1 MSHTHIINRVSY
13 WAKVIVLGLIVG
25 LGMQIAF
32 AWTTPTSAPP
42 GGNVSGPITT
52 SSIQQTKLGNLILGN
67 DLAVSRNA
75 VLGGY
80 VSVSNTD
87 GLCLSGIC
95 KTQWEGVP
103 PGAIILFSKA
113 CPAGWDE
120 LTTMRGRSPIGE
132 AAGNHGSLDTINKE
146 FSSGGNTLSFQE
158 VLFCIKSEGLD
169 NHLGGGGQ
177 PLND

>member
-1 MSHTHIINRVSY
+1 MLSTRITSRVSY
-13 WAKVIVLGLIVG
+13 WTKVIVLGLIVG

-80 VSVSNTD
+80 VSVSNTT
-87 GLCLSGIC
+87 GLCLSGVC
-95 KTQWEGVP
+95 KTEWDVVP
-103 PGAIILFSKA
+103 PGAIVMFAQA
-113 CPAGWDE
+113 CPAGWSE
-120 LTTMRGRSPIGE
+120 LTEMRGMTPVGE
-132 AAGNHGSLDTINKE
+132 PSGNSASLDIGLGESNNRVFYSK
-146 FSSGGNTLSFQE
+146 QE
-158 VLFCIKSEGLD
+158 LIFCIK
-169 NHLGGGGQ
+169 NGGNPYFPPQ
-177 PLND
+177 TS